1 MADETVINGEFP
13 EDQTVEISGDENS
26 SKISSLT
33 LKISDLE
40 RENGKIIREND
51 DYKQQIEELKESI
64 KELSNEN
71 DERKKQLD
79 KAESENRTLG
89 VVAARAAE
97 LEGEVS
103 RLQHDLVSATS
114 DLQDTTGE
122 LSGLKKELEGVKK
135 RETEND
141 AKLIAIT
148 KERDLLLSKFE
159 KLNEVEI
166 SLRDE
171 SASKEKEIS
180 SLKKSLEELE
190 VVVESSKVLE
200 KLKKELEKTIENLKG
215 RISVLETSLD
225 EKQKV
230 ISGFEMKKREV
241 EENVNG
247 DDALIDGEKKGAI
260 GGLKQRDWVVVGG
273 STIAAVAVVGVVCYM
288 HAAKKH

>member
-33 LKISDLE
+33 QKISDLE

-89 VVAARAAE
+89 VVAAE

-159 KLNEVEI
+159 KLNEVES